1 MKYRSELTIDGYTVL
16 NIHETPTHDIETP
29 VLPEGCKH
37 PAGLTCGDC
46 GAQFNT
52 GSARG
57 AHWHNLHSNP
67 PWVFSNWGE
76 FGEIK

>member
-1 MKYRSELTIDGYTVL
+1 MIYRNGLT
-16 NIHETPTHDIETP
+16 IHETPTHDIETP
-29 VLPEGCKH
+29 VLPKGYKH

-57 AHWHNLHSNP
+57 THWRSNHADRP
-67 PWVFSNWGE
+67 YEFSNWGDLE
-76 FGEIK
+76 VVT